1 MSPILL
7 ASLAIAAMF
16 VLILLYVPIG
26 IAMASVGIIG
36 FGLLTS
42 FGSGFS
48 LLASETA
55 INLSSMDLAVIPLFV
70 LMGNFAAASGISTDM
85 YNLANAFLGHRRGG
99 LAMATIGGCGL
110 FGAVC
115 GSSVATTATFGRVAL
130 PEMIKR
136 GYAPTLATGC
146 IAGGGT
152 LGALVP
158 PSIILVIY
166 AVLAEQFIIDLFI
179 AAIFPAILT
188 IILYFIA
195 TSVYVRIKPLAGP
208 ARPKMSWSERGKMVN
223 KSWGAIILIAAIG
236 IGIYGG
242 IFTVTEAAALG
253 AILSFLLALIRRKMT
268 LFLFWEAL
276 TGTAVTTGM
285 IYMILIGSNV
295 FNYFIV
301 ISHLPDTLATGII
314 ESGWHPFYIFFLL
327 LLVYIILGSIFDTV
341 AALVITLP
349 FVLPLIIAMGY
360 SPVWWGIINV
370 VVVEIGM
377 ITPPMGINVFLL
389 QGIVRDYPLST
400 IFKGIIPYICADIT
414 RLTLLVLF
422 PFFSVWLPNLVK

>member
-1 MSPILL
+1 MNPILL
-7 ASLAIAAMF
+7 ATLAIAAMF
-16 VLILLYVPIG
+16 LLILLHVPIG
-26 IAMASVGIIG
+26 IAMATVGVVGYGIM
-36 FGLLTS
+36 TS
-42 FGSGFS
+42 FGPGLS
-48 LLASETA
+48 LLASEAAT
-55 INLSSMDLAVIPLFV
+55 NLASMDLAVIPLFV

-115 GSSVATTATFGRVAL
+115 GSSIATTATFGRVAL

-152 LGALVP
+152 LGTLVP

-166 AVLAEQFIIDLFI
+166 AILAEQFIVELFI
-179 AAIFPAILT
+179 AAIVPAIIT
-188 IILYFIA
+188 ILLYFVAIFI
-195 TSVYVRIKPLAGP
+195 YVKMYPEAGP
-208 ARPKMSWSERGKMVN
+208 GGPRASWAERLKMGLHSWAAVLLI
-223 KSWGAIILIAAIG
+223 GAIAG
-236 IGIYGG
+236 GIYGG
-242 IFTVTEAAALG
+242 VFTVTEAAALG
-253 AILSFLLALIRRKMT
+253 AILSFVMALLRRKMS
-268 LFLFWEAL
+268 LPIFWEAL

-285 IYMILIGSNV
+285 IYMILIGSNIL
-295 FNYFIV
+295 NYLIV
-301 ISHLPDTLATGII
+301 ISHLPDALATGII
-314 ESGWHPFYIFFLL
+314 GSGWNHFFIFFLL

-341 AALVITLP
+341 AAMVITLP
-349 FVLPLIIAMGY
+349 FVLPLIIGMGY

-389 QGIVRDYPLST
+389 QGVVRDYPLST
-400 IFKGIIPYICADIT
+400 IFRGIVPFLFADFG
-414 RLTLLVLF
+414 RLTLLAVF
-422 PFFSVWLPNLVK
+422 PILSIWLPNILK